1 MISKKQESTEKTLL
15 ICFRK
20 KIFPAIYSENGSIDY
35 SDACDCESDFH
46 PVSGQPSISEWLEN
60 RKEQ

>member
-1 MISKKQESTEKTLL
+1 M
-15 ICFRK
+15 K
-20 KIFPAIYSENGSIDY
+20 KITVMQECECCGITFPAIYYENGSIDY
-35 SDACDCESDFH
+35 SDACNCESDFH

>member
-1 MISKKQESTEKTLL
+1 M
-15 ICFRK
+15 K
-20 KIFPAIYSENGSIDY
+20 KITVMQECECCWITFPAIYSENGNIDY

-46 PVSGQPSISEWLEN
+46 PVSGQPSISEWLES

>member
-1 MISKKQESTEKTLL
+1 MKKITVMQECE
-15 ICFRK
+15 CCG

-35 SDACDCESDFH
+35 SDACDCEGNFH
-46 PVSGQPSISEWLEN
+46 PVSGQPSISEWLER